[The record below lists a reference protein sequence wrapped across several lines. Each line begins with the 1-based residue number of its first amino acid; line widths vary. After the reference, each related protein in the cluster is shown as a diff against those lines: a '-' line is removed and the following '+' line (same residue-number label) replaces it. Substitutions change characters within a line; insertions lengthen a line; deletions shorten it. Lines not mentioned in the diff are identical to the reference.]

1 MHNLRIFQESR
12 PLGATL
18 VSGCSVLTGSE
29 EEDQESGVAKPF
41 TFRLKLDSNVSSNPA
56 VLCLAT
62 DNQESLD
69 QLPGDHDDA
78 VHDSWLD
85 LLHAPAQGL
94 EEGLVAA
101 SVPRDVVHVPC
112 HQ

>member
-1 MHNLRIFQESR
+1 M
-12 PLGATL
+12 

-69 QLPGDHDDA
+69 Q
-78 VHDSWLD
+78 WI
-85 LLHAPAQGL
+85 HALNHSSQTVNTDQVRFVSLNCGNHNAP
-94 EEGLVAA
+94 ETFKMW
-101 SVPRDVVHVPC
+101 S
-112 HQ
+112 